1 MLTIYH
7 NFLISINFYLIA
19 DYVIILFLIFVSQF
33 CNKTLNFIIMR
44 IISFQKLYESERQFG
59 FDDCLSCCVGDQQKK
74 ERFTLNLRVGQ
85 VPDFLKLNLL

>member
-1 MLTIYH
+1 
-7 NFLISINFYLIA
+7 
-19 DYVIILFLIFVSQF
+19 
-33 CNKTLNFIIMR
+33 MR

-59 FDDCLSCCVGDQQKK
+59 FDDCLSCCVSDQQKK